1 MIDFDT
7 LDGEKLID
15 QASKQHADVCKA
27 SEQIASRY
35 ADISDLVKGK
45 HVNMST
51 EHLER
56 YKYPTVYLD
65 PDRMEEIEDTHG
77 NPVIHIWMECMDC
90 TASGFIDIKD
100 QEELHDNKQRP
111 EPAKSQRTSGNRM
124 GGRDISE
131 KYC

>member
-27 SEQIASRY
+27 SAQIASRY
-35 ADISDLVKGK
+35 AAISDLVKGK
-45 HVNMST
+45 HVNMSA
-51 EHLER
+51 EYLER

-65 PDRMEEIEDTHG
+65 PDHMEEIEDAHG

-100 QEELHDNKQRP
+100 QEELHDNK
-111 EPAKSQRTSGNRM
+111 
-124 GGRDISE
+124 
-131 KYC
+131 

>member
-1 MIDFDT
+1 MINFDT

-27 SEQIASRY
+27 SARIASRY
-35 ADISDLVKGK
+35 ADVSDLVKGK
-45 HVNMST
+45 YVNMST

-65 PDRMEEIEDTHG
+65 QDRTEEIEDAHG

-90 TASGFIDIKD
+90 NASGFIDIKD
-100 QEELHDNKQRP
+100 QEELHDNKQHP
-111 EPAKSQRTSGNRM
+111 KPAKSQRASGNSM
-124 GGRDISE
+124 GGRDVSE

>member
-1 MIDFDT
+1 MINFDT
-7 LDGEKLID
+7 LNGEKLID

-27 SEQIASRY
+27 SAQIASRY

-45 HVNMST
+45 HVDMSA

-65 PDRMEEIEDTHG
+65 PDRMEEIKDAHG

-100 QEELHDNKQRP
+100 QEELHDNKQHQQ
-111 EPAKSQRTSGNRM
+111 PAKSQRASGNSM
-124 GGRDISE
+124 GGRDVSE

>member
-7 LDGEKLID
+7 LNSAKLID

-27 SEQIASRY
+27 SAQIASRY
-35 ADISDLVKGK
+35 MDISDLVKGK
-45 HVNMST
+45 HGNMSA

-56 YKYPTVYLD
+56 YQYPTVYVD
-65 PDRMEEIEDTHG
+65 PDRMEEIEDAHG
-77 NPVIHIWMECMDC
+77 NPVIHIWMECRDC
-90 TASGFIDIKD
+90 NASGFIDIKD

-111 EPAKSQRTSGNRM
+111 KPATSQRASGNRM

-131 KYC
+131 QYC

>member
-45 HVNMST
+45 YVNMST
-51 EHLER
+51 EHFER

-100 QEELHDNKQRP
+100 QEELHDNKQHP

>member
-1 MIDFDT
+1 MINFDN

-27 SEQIASRY
+27 SAQIASRY
-35 ADISDLVKGK
+35 TDISDLVKGK
-45 HVNMST
+45 HVNMSK

-65 PDRMEEIEDTHG
+65 PNRMEEIEDAHG
-77 NPVIHIWMECMDC
+77 NPVIHVWMECIDC
-90 TASGFIDIKD
+90 NASGFIDIKD
-100 QEELHDNKQRP
+100 QEEFHDGKQHHKP
-111 EPAKSQRTSGNRM
+111 TKSQRASGNSM
-124 GGRDISE
+124 GGRDVSE

>member
-1 MIDFDT
+1 MINFDT

-35 ADISDLVKGK
+35 TAISDLVKGK
-45 HVNMST
+45 YVNMST

-56 YKYPTVYLD
+56 YKYPTVYFD
-65 PDRMEEIEDTHG
+65 PDRMEEIEDAHG

-90 TASGFIDIKD
+90 NASGFIDIKD
-100 QEELHDNKQRP
+100 QEEFHDSKHHP
-111 EPAKSQRTSGNRM
+111 EPAKSQRASGNSM
-124 GGRDISE
+124 GGRDVSE